1 MSDSDGDTAAASTV
15 LLESILADLPS
26 VPSDFLQKL
35 KDDFQDDSTLALL
48 AQSPTNRLVAKFKIS
63 KDLATAFREKCLLAH
78 SCSAGS
84 ASPSASVAPLPNES
98 FMDAVR
104 RSLPSWGFTF
114 EANLGQGNFGEVLH
128 CINVRMQRP
137 VALKVLTRQ
146 NDKATRQFLEEGRL
160 LARCKHPN
168 IVAIFSA
175 QEVQVPGQRE
185 AVKVLE
191 VELCLGGTL
200 RQRLDQQRHR
210 APSHSECMQCFTQL
224 LDAMEYLQS
233 DDVHVLHGDIK
244 PENVLI
250 SLDMDGQLTFKL
262 ADFGL
267 SKDET
272 LCLTTTVMGT
282 P

>member
-1 MSDSDGDTAAASTV
+1 MSDSDSDAAPSSTV
-15 LLESILADLPS
+15 MLEAIIADLPC
-26 VPSDFLQKL
+26 VPSDFLQNL
-35 KDDFQDDSTLALL
+35 KSDFQDDSTIASL
-48 AQSPTNRLVAKFKIS
+48 AQTPANRLVAKFNITKN
-63 KDLATAFREKCLLAH
+63 LATAFREKCQLAH
-78 SCSAGS
+78 TGS
-84 ASPSASVAPLPNES
+84 ASASPFVTVATLPNES

-104 RSLPSWGFTF
+104 RSLPSSGFSF
-114 EANLGQGNFGEVLH
+114 EANLGQGNFSEVLH
-128 CINVRMQRP
+128 CVNVKMQRH

-146 NDKATRQFLEEGRL
+146 SDKAARQFFEEGRL
-160 LARCKHPN
+160 LAKCKHPN

-175 QEVQVPGQRE
+175 QEIKVPGQRE
-185 AVKVLE
+185 LVKVLE

-200 RQRLDQQRHR
+200 RQRLDQQQHR

-224 LDAMEYLQS
+224 LDALSYLQS

-244 PENVLI
+244 PENVLVSI
-250 SLDMDGQLTFKL
+250 DQDGVLTFKL

-272 LCLTTTVMGT
+272 FCLTTTVMGT